1 MSEEKLSW
9 PGSALLGPV
18 PPVLVS
24 CGEGEAANLIT
35 VAWAGTICTQ
45 PPRVSIS
52 VRPTRHSYGLIK
64 ESGEFVINL
73 PTTAL
78 AKAVDWCGV
87 KSGRDVNKFTAM
99 GLHTTPASK
108 VSCPLLAESPVSLE
122 CKVFQRLE
130 LGSHDLFLADVVAV
144 DVDPALLD
152 SAGKLHLEK
161 AGLLAYA
168 HGDYYALGKQ
178 LGKFGWSVRKKKP
191 APKKPSARPQGPSS
205 PRRPRK

>member
-1 MSEEKLSW
+1 MSKQVW
-9 PGSALLGPV
+9 KPGNLLAPV

-24 CGEGEAANLIT
+24 CGNMEKPNLIT
-35 VAWAGTICTQ
+35 IAWAGTINSD
-45 PPRVSIS
+45 PVRVSIS
-52 VRPTRHSYGLIK
+52 VRPERYSHGLIT

-73 PTTAL
+73 PTQKIL
-78 AKAVDWCGV
+78 RAVDWCGV
-87 KSGRDVNKFTAM
+87 KSGRDVDKFKEM
-99 GLHTTPASK
+99 GLTAVPGSA
-108 VSCPLLAESPVSLE
+108 VSAPVLAESPVNLE
-122 CKVFQRLE
+122 CRVFQTIP

-144 DVDPALLD
+144 DVDEALLD

-191 APKKPSARPQGPSS
+191 ASKKPGARPQGLSS

>member
-1 MSEEKLSW
+1 MSEEKLVW

-24 CGEGEAANLIT
+24 CGEGETANLIT

-87 KSGRDVNKFTAM
+87 KSGRDVDKFSAM
-99 GLHTTPASK
+99 GLHAAPASK
-108 VSCPLLAESPVSLE
+108 VGCPLLAESPVSLE

-144 DVDPALLD
+144 DVDEALLD

-191 APKKPSARPQGPSS
+191 ASKKPGARPQSSSS